1 MKPSICLTLIAA
13 LCMTTTSH
21 AAVIFQENF
30 DSLTAGSSIVGQG
43 GWSSNN
49 SGVGSAIV
57 SSTLTAYSPANYLD
71 LYAGGT
77 VQNSFTPASLSAAN
91 TNFSF
96 YFMPG
101 ANTAGHNLQISL
113 RSSTGYAF
121 YLNLRG
127 NLTSVDVGLDA
138 NTTTNYVLGS
148 ALAIGSW
155 YQFDGTI
162 NAATNQL
169 AFTLTP
175 STGGA
180 AVLSQSIT
188 LSASSIQRLVVGSS
202 SSTASGDW
210 SLDSITL
217 NAVPEANSAALTL
230 IGGGLIALGGIRALK
245 KDNSAK
251 QN

>member
-1 MKPSICLTLIAA
+1 MIAA
-13 LCMTTTSH
+13 LCLTTASH

-30 DSLTAGSSIVGQG
+30 DSLTAGSTIVGQG
-43 GWSSNN
+43 GWTNN

-57 SSTLTAYSPANYLD
+57 SNTLTAYSPANYLD

-77 VQNSFTPASLSAAN
+77 VQNTFTPTSLSAAN
-91 TNFSF
+91 TSFSF

-101 ANTAGHNLQISL
+101 ANTAGHNLQVSL
-113 RSSTGYAF
+113 RSSSGYAF

-138 NTTTNYVLGS
+138 TTTTNYALGS

-169 AFTLTP
+169 VFTLTP

-180 AVLSQSIT
+180 AVLTQSIT
-188 LSASSIQRLVVGSS
+188 LSATSIQRLVVGSS

-230 IGGGLIALGGIRALK
+230 IGGGLIALGGMRALK
-245 KDNSAK
+245 KNTSVRQD
-251 QN
+251 

>member
-13 LCMTTTSH
+13 LCMTTASH

-30 DSLTAGSSIVGQG
+30 DLLAAGSSIVGQG
-43 GWSSNN
+43 GWSNN

-57 SSTLTAYSPANYLD
+57 SNTLTAYSPANYLD

-77 VQNSFTPASLSAAN
+77 VQNSFTPASLSASN

-180 AVLSQSIT
+180 PVLSQSIT

-202 SSTASGDW
+202 NSTTSGDW

-217 NAVPEANSAALTL
+217 SAVPEANSATLTL
-230 IGGGLIALGGIRALK
+230 IGGGLIALGGLRALK
-245 KDNSAK
+245 KDTSSK
-251 QN
+251 QD